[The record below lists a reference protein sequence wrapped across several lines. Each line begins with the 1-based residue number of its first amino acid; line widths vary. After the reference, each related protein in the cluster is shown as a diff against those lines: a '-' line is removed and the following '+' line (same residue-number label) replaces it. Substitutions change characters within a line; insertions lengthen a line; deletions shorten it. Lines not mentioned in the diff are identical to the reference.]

1 MTRRLERLGRASASH
16 PGRTILIWLLVAVA
30 VGVAGAVAGGEF
42 NDNFKIPGAQSQEAI
57 DRLQSDFPQ
66 VAGSTNNEVVFHA
79 RTGTLGEPQYQAAI
93 AAAIQ
98 NATKLTHVVAVV
110 PPVPGHTLSADGTT
124 GFATVAYDLA
134 AVDLK
139 NGDFG
144 LLEDAMAP
152 ATRAGLE
159 VEYGG
164 DLVSLAQAP
173 NVGASDQIGLA
184 VALLILIIAFG
195 SVVAAGLPI
204 GTAIVGLIVGLATV
218 KLLAAFFNVPS
229 TAPIIGT
236 MIGLGVGIDYAL
248 FVITRHRE
256 NLLGGAAVV
265 DSAGHT
271 NATAGQSVLFAGTTV
286 VIAIC
291 GLALAG
297 IPFVASLGF
306 ATAVIVA
313 VAVAAAL
320 TLMPAFLGL
329 VGMRIN
335 SWELPWTKRHQAEA
349 RAGSHRETFWGR
361 WADHVGRRPLRYA
374 VISLAV
380 LLTLAA
386 PMLSMRLGQTDA
398 GTLPTSS
405 TQRRAYDLL
414 SKAFGAGF
422 NGPLELVVELPAQV
436 DSAAVSA
443 RIASAVGADPDIA
456 AVTPPT
462 VSPSKRTLLLSAV
475 PRSAP
480 EAAATSALVKRL
492 RATVL
497 PKATEGTGA
506 TALVT
511 GSTAVFIDLS
521 DKIAGRLPIF
531 IFGVVAL
538 SFLLLLVVFRSIL
551 VPLKAAIMNVLS
563 ICAAYGVVV
572 AVFQWGWL
580 KGLFGLQ
587 TTVPIV
593 SFVPMM
599 MFAILFGLS
608 MDYEVFLLSRIR
620 EEYLTTH
627 DNHFS
632 VVDGLAHTAQVIT
645 SAAVIMVSVFASF
658 LLVNDPTVKM
668 MGLGLAV
675 AVFVDASLI
684 RMVLVPATMAL
695 LGDANWWLPKS
706 LERVLPHLDIEGT
719 SVPPVAHPFGD
730 DDGDGHSRPLH
741 AHSRWGSLTD
751 EELTLAHLVGE
762 GLTDDQ
768 IAERLSVPASD
779 VEADVAAIRDKLG
792 LASRDAVG
800 VEARRRSGGVRR

>member
-30 VGVAGAVAGGEF
+30 LGVAGVVAGGEF
-42 NDNFKIPGAQSQEAI
+42 NDNFKIPGAQSQTAI
-57 DRLQSDFPQ
+57 DRLQADFPQ
-66 VAGSTNNEVVFHA
+66 AAGSTNNEVVFHA
-79 RTGTLGEPQYQAAI
+79 RTGTLADPQDQAAI
-93 AAAIQ
+93 AASLQ
-98 NATKLTHVVAVV
+98 NASKLEHVVAVV
-110 PPVPGHTLSADGTT
+110 PPVPGHTLSPDGTT

-173 NVGASDQIGLA
+173 DVGASDQIGIA
-184 VALLILIIAFG
+184 AALLILIIAFG

-218 KLLAAFFNVPS
+218 KLLASFFNVPS
-229 TAPIIGT
+229 TAPILGT

-265 DSAGHT
+265 DSVGHT

-335 SWELPWTKRHQAEA
+335 SWELPWTRRHQAEA

-374 VISLAV
+374 IVSLAV

-398 GTLPTSS
+398 GTLPKSS

-414 SKAFGAGF
+414 SKAFGPGF
-422 NGPLELVVELPAQV
+422 NGPLTLVLEVPSTVDTSVVVARVAPAV
-436 DSAAVSA
+436 AF
-443 RIASAVGADPDIA
+443 DPDIA
-456 AVTPPT
+456 TVSPPT
-462 VSPSKRTLLLSAV
+462 VSPSKRTVLLSAV

-480 EAAATSALVKRL
+480 EAAATSTLVKRL

-497 PKATEGTGA
+497 PKATAGTGA

-521 DKIAGRLPIF
+521 DKIAGRLPVF

-551 VPLKAAIMNVLS
+551 VPLKAAILNVLS

-620 EEYLTTH
+620 EEYLATH

-695 LGDANWWLPKS
+695 LGDANWWLPRS
-706 LERVLPHLDIEGT
+706 LDRVLPHLDIEGT
-719 SVPPVAHPFGD
+719 SVPPVAHAGD
-730 DDGDGHSRPLH
+730 GAAGGGDGDVSRP
-741 AHSRWGSLTD
+741 A
-751 EELTLAHLVGE
+751 
-762 GLTDDQ
+762 
-768 IAERLSVPASD
+768 
-779 VEADVAAIRDKLG
+779 VAA
-792 LASRDAVG
+792 
-800 VEARRRSGGVRR
+800 EARRRGRSPS